1 MHAQLG
7 LLGQLVRRELHDR
20 YRGSV
25 LGFAWAFVLPLAM
38 VAVYTFVFGFVF
50 RARWAGAGDDPLAFA
65 LFLYCG
71 LVPYLFVADALGRA
85 PALLVGYSALV
96 KKVAFP
102 LPLLAL
108 AATAAAAVHMLI
120 GLAVLLLF
128 ALLALGQLQWTA
140 LLAPLAV
147 LPLIIATLGA
157 VLALASSGVFFRD
170 LAQAV
175 AVGLPVLM
183 FLSPV
188 FYPVDAVPE
197 PFRAWMRGNPL
208 TDVIESLR
216 LLVVQGA
223 LPDAGAWLMSLAG
236 AAVLAAIGWLWFRRL
251 APGFADLL

>member
-7 LLGQLVRRELHDR
+7 LLRQLVHRELHDR

-25 LGFAWAFVLPLAM
+25 LGFTWAFVLPLAM

-50 RARWAGAGDDPLAFA
+50 RARWAGAGDDPLAFS

-85 PALLVGYSALV
+85 PALLLGYASLV

-108 AATAAAAVHMLI
+108 AATAACAVHMLI
-120 GLAVLLLF
+120 GLAVLVLF
-128 ALLALGQLQWTA
+128 AALAMGHLPWLA

-147 LPLIIATLGA
+147 LPLVLAVFGV

-175 AVGLPVLM
+175 GVVLPVLM

-197 PFRAWMRGNPL
+197 AFRPWMRANPL

-216 LLVVQGA
+216 MLAIHGT
-223 LPDAGAWLMSLAG
+223 LPDISAWLLALTG
-236 AAVLAAIGWLWFRRL
+236 SIVLCALGWLWFRRL

>member
-7 LLGQLVRRELHDR
+7 LLSQLVHRELHDR

-50 RARWAGAGDDPLAFA
+50 RARWAGAGDDPLAFS

-85 PALLVGYSALV
+85 PSLLVGYASLI
-96 KKVAFP
+96 KRVAFP
-102 LPLLAL
+102 LPLLAV
-108 AATAAAAVHMLI
+108 AATTACAVHMLI
-120 GLAVLLLF
+120 GMAVLLLF
-128 ALLALGQLQWTA
+128 AAVALGHVPWLA
-140 LLAPLAV
+140 LLAPLAAA
-147 LPLIIATLGA
+147 PLLLATAGV
-157 VLALASSGVFFRD
+157 VLALSSSGVFFRD

-175 AVGLPVLM
+175 AVVLPALM

-197 PFRAWMRGNPL
+197 SFRPFMRANPL
-208 TDVIESLR
+208 TDVIESVR
-216 LLVVQGA
+216 ALVIHGA
-223 LPDAGAWLMSLAG
+223 LPDLVPWLLSLAG
-236 AAVLAAIGWLWFRRL
+236 ATVVAAAGWLWFRRL